1 MFYSR
6 RLAALLLRIRP
17 ALLGQWIKRLLRWG
31 RLEVQVAD
39 GRFWVDMA
47 SNFGFRVTSDEGYEP
62 ETKALLSSFLRP
74 GMVFVDLGA
83 NEGFFS
89 VVASR
94 LVGTTGKVLAIEPQ
108 TRLGPVIR
116 RNLELNNATNV
127 TLAQVAVSAEAGVAE
142 FNLAPDTNSGS
153 SGLTRATRYANPTQ
167 AVRTLTLDACL
178 QEHNLSKVD
187 VMKID
192 IEGYEYEAVLGA
204 KELFRSQMVRRVL
217 IEIHENLLSARGRSP
232 QDITDFLLSC
242 GYERQERQGFEV
254 FTSQHS

>member
-47 SNFGFRVTSDEGYEP
+47 SNFGFRVTSAEGYEP

-94 LVGTTGKVLAIEPQ
+94 LVGMTGKVLAIEPQ
-108 TRLGPVIR
+108 TRLGPVIW

-167 AVRTLTLDACL
+167 AVRTLTLDAFL

-217 IEIHENLLSARGRSP
+217 IEIHGKLLSARGRSP

-242 GYERQERQGFEV
+242 GYERQERKGFEV
-254 FTSQHS
+254 FTSRHS

>member
-17 ALLGQWIKRLLRWG
+17 ALLGQWTKRLLRWG

-204 KELFRSQMVRRVL
+204 MELFRSQMVRRVL

>member
-217 IEIHENLLSARGRSP
+217 IEIHEKLLSARGRSP

>member
-242 GYERQERQGFEV
+242 GYERQERLGFEV

>member
-1 MFYSR
+1 MTYPR
-6 RLAALLLRIRP
+6 RFASLLLRIRP
-17 ALLGQWIKRLLRWG
+17 ALLGQWIKRLLCWG
-31 RLEVQVAD
+31 RLEVQVSD
-39 GRFWVDMA
+39 GRFWIDIA

-62 ETKALLSSFLRP
+62 ETKALLASFLRP

-94 LVGTTGKVLAIEPQ
+94 LVGPAGRILAIEPQ
-108 TRLGPVIR
+108 SRLGSVIR
-116 RNLELNNATNV
+116 RNLELNDAANV
-127 TLAQVAVSAEAGVAE
+127 TLAQVAISAEAGVAE
-142 FNLAPDTNSGS
+142 FSLAPDTNSGS

-178 QEHNLSKVD
+178 REYSLTTVD

-204 KELFRSQMVRRVL
+204 KEIFLTHKVRRML
-217 IEIHENLLSARGRSP
+217 IEVHEKLLSARGRRA

-242 GYERQERQGFEV
+242 GYERQERLGFEV
-254 FTSQHS
+254 FTSPHP

>member
-1 MFYSR
+1 MFFSR
-6 RLAALLLRIRP
+6 RIAALLLRIRP

-31 RLEVQVAD
+31 RVEVQVDD
-39 GRFWVDMA
+39 GRFWVDIA
-47 SNFGFRVTSDEGYEP
+47 SNFGFRVTSTEGYEP

-94 LVGTTGKVLAIEPQ
+94 FVGPAGKILAIEPQ
-108 TRLGPVIR
+108 SRLGPVIR
-116 RNLELNNATNV
+116 RNLELNNASNV
-127 TLAQVAVSAEAGVAE
+127 TLAQAAISAEAGVAD

-153 SGLTRATRYANPTQ
+153 SGLARATRYANPTQ
-167 AVRTLTLDACL
+167 VVRTLTLDACL
-178 QEHNLSKVD
+178 QEHSLAKVD

-204 KELFRSQMVRRVL
+204 KEIFRSHSVRRVL
-217 IEIHENLLSARGRSP
+217 IEIHEKLLSARGRRP
-232 QDITDFLLSC
+232 QDISDFLLSC

-254 FTSQHS
+254 FTSPQP